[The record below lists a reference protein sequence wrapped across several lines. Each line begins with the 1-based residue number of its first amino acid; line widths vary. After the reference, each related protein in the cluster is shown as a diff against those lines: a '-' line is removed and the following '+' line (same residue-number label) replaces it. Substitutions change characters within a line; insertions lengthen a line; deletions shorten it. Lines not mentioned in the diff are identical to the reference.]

1 MSNLKVSGVIK
12 STIRLLLGV
21 FFIGTAVLKLLSIDN
36 FEVYLYS
43 FGIISYAWTTFFSR
57 LLIFIELIIG
67 ISMIL
72 KIYYRQIWWLTMM
85 MMVGFTLFLVHA
97 AIFRNDSN
105 CHCFGDII
113 ELDPTQSIVKNII
126 TLALL
131 LVIRNEQSH
140 DYKPVLK
147 RWLTAGVLVS
157 SFVIAFV
164 LLPMDVIYNKIYSDQ
179 ENVNSLAFYES
190 LNDSTYFDGEK
201 IMDIRE
207 GRYLINYALAG
218 CKYCRIGAEKLTLMA
233 DRHQIPHDRIKFIIG
248 GSDQATEHFKEV
260 TKTSDYQHWNIPMQQ
275 LVAITYGKF
284 PLYVFIENGKV
295 VMAGDFRMI
304 DDELIMSLQ

>member
-1 MSNLKVSGVIK
+1 M
-12 STIRLLLGV
+12 
-21 FFIGTAVLKLLSIDN
+21 
-36 FEVYLYS
+36 
-43 FGIISYAWTTFFSR
+43 
-57 LLIFIELIIG
+57 
-67 ISMIL
+67 MIL
-72 KIYYRQIWWLTMM
+72 
-85 MMVGFTLFLVHA
+85 GFTLFLVYA

-190 LNDSTYFDGEK
+190 LNDSTYFD
-201 IMDIRE
+201 MDISE